1 MSELKLTTLDPN
13 QISRYSY
20 DEDTRSMRV
29 SFVGIAPTID
39 LAQDFRHPDPTIIE
53 KPIYIDREKLVQVEV
68 PKIITEIQ
76 YREIEKP
83 VYIERIKEVL
93 VPQIVEK
100 IVYREIE
107 KPVIIER
114 EKVIY
119 SDSVVFP
126 NWLKYCMIIQNLLMV
141 GLLIFK
147 H

>member
-1 MSELKLTTLDPN
+1 MSELKLTSLDPN
-13 QISRYSY
+13 QISRYAY
-20 DEDTRSMRV
+20 DEDSRSMRV
-29 SFVGIAPTID
+29 SFVGQAPTIE
-39 LAQDFRHPDPTIIE
+39 LAHSLKQSDPTIIE
-53 KPIYIDREKLVQVEV
+53 KPIIIEREKLVQVEV

-83 VYIERIKEVL
+83 VYIERIKEVQ

-119 SDSVVFP
+119 SDSIVFP
-126 NWLKYCMIIQNLLMV
+126 NWLKYCMIIQNILMV